1 MTDEIYTREEL
12 DGYIAYSK
20 ALWDMVVDAFDG
32 GMHLD
37 VESLHDNR
45 DEKNKFVAE
54 YVKAFEN
61 VLAPVKLQVY
71 VGVLLSF
78 DKWLYMD
85 CPITGHK
92 GRAMSEPVSFH
103 DSNEGNP

>member
-12 DGYIAYSK
+12 DSYIAYSK
-20 ALWDMVVDAFDG
+20 ALWDMVVGAFDG

-37 VESLHDNR
+37 VESKYNL

-78 DKWLYMD
+78 DRWLYMD
-85 CPITGHK
+85 CPVTGHK
-92 GRAMSEPVSFH
+92 GREMPEQKEQ
-103 DSNEGNP
+103 EGNP